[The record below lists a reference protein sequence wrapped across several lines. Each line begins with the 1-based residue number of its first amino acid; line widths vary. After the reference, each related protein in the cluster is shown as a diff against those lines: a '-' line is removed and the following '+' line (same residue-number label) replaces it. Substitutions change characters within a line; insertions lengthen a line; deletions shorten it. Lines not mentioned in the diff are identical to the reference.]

1 MRIAVHGCNAR
12 KKSRRSHFDSERA
25 HPGRSAQRNPNAAG
39 YSAPFSLS
47 GAAAAWKAALHARQN
62 EAASILVAHFA
73 HEPQNAQVVENQE
86 KHFEVHGQNCC
97 TRSDPISFNTDFGI
111 DRLIVQPF
119 VTVKTSHPGRMSPVT
134 ATAFLLSGIGL
145 LMMRPNVATRAQS
158 LVLAM
163 AASAILSIG
172 TTAMLNYSMGMTV
185 IYGWGAQL
193 TQVALHTAMG
203 FILVGSGLLLSA
215 WKFSTTETYRKPMK
229 SW

>member
-1 MRIAVHGCNAR
+1 
-12 KKSRRSHFDSERA
+12 
-25 HPGRSAQRNPNAAG
+25 
-39 YSAPFSLS
+39 
-47 GAAAAWKAALHARQN
+47 
-62 EAASILVAHFA
+62 
-73 HEPQNAQVVENQE
+73 
-86 KHFEVHGQNCC
+86 
-97 TRSDPISFNTDFGI
+97 
-111 DRLIVQPF
+111 
-119 VTVKTSHPGRMSPVT
+119 MSPVT